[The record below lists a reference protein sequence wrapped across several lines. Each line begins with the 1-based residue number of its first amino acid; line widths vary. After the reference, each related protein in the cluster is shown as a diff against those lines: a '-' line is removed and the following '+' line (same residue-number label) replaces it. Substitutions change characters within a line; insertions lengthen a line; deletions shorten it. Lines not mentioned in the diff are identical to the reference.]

1 MSDDDILKFENVEK
15 LFSGVHALKGVSFSV
30 KRGHVHALCGENG
43 AGKSTLIKMLTG
55 VHAPTSGVIYYNGE
69 KLACDNP
76 KHALSLGIAGI
87 YQELNLIPSLSVA
100 ENIFVG
106 NYPVDG
112 KGMVDWRSMRSQA
125 KELLDRLEVDI
136 NPMARVR
143 SMGVAKKQIVE
154 IAKALSRDARVLIM
168 DEPTAAIPQKEI
180 QTLYR
185 IVNSLRDNGVTII
198 YISHHLDE
206 IFELSDRITVLRDGE
221 FIDTVDTKSIDENGL
236 IKLMVGR
243 ELSEQYPYIPA
254 EPGAPALEVDDVT
267 VPGVLKNISFTLRR
281 GEVLGI
287 AGMVGSGRTEM
298 LQSLFGV
305 LHPGAGDIRIN
316 GAVARIRSPRDAIAA
331 GIAYLPEERKT
342 SGLVLQLS
350 ILDNIG
356 LTNLKSISVR
366 GIIRDGKLNRI
377 AKEMSESIR
386 IKTPSLR
393 QKVKRLSGGNQQKV
407 VLGKWFAR
415 QPDIYLFD
423 EPTRGIDVG
432 AKVEIYNLMNNLK
445 RKGAALIM
453 VSSELPEILGMSDR
467 VLVMRQG
474 GIVGELSREHAT
486 QEEIMKLA
494 VGGAGVTVN

>member
-1 MSDDDILKFENVEK
+1 MDDNDIFNFDNVEK
-15 LFSGVHALKGVSFSV
+15 SFSGVHALKGVSFSV
-30 KRGHVHALCGENG
+30 RRGHVHALCGENG

-55 VHAPTSGVIYYNGE
+55 VHAPTRGVIHYDGAR
-69 KLACDNP
+69 LDCDNP
-76 KHALSLGIAGI
+76 KHALEMGIAGI

-106 NYPVDG
+106 NYPRTPG
-112 KGMVDWRSMRSQA
+112 GLIDWTAMRRAAQ
-125 KELLDRLEVDI
+125 ELIDRLEVDI
-136 NPMARVR
+136 SPAASVR

-154 IAKALSRDARVLIM
+154 IAKALSRNARVLIM

-185 IVNSLRDNGVTII
+185 IINSLRDNGVTII

-206 IFELSDRITVLRDGE
+206 IFEISDRITVLRDGE
-221 FIDTVDTKSIDENGL
+221 FIATVDTKDMDEPGL

-243 ELSEQYPYIPA
+243 ELSEQYPYEA
-254 EPGAPALEVDDVT
+254 AMPGDPALEVDGLSVN
-267 VPGVLKNISFTLRR
+267 GVLRDIGFTLRR
-281 GEVLGI
+281 GEVLGVS
-287 AGMVGSGRTEM
+287 GMVGSGRTEM

-305 LHPGAGDIRIN
+305 RHPDSGTVRIN
-316 GAVARIRSPRDAIAA
+316 GREIRIRSPRDAIEA

-366 GIIRDGKLNRI
+366 GVIRDGKLNDMAGKMR
-377 AKEMSESIR
+377 ESIR

-432 AKVEIYNLMNNLK
+432 AKVEIYNLMSSLK

-474 GIVGELSREHAT
+474 GIVGELLRSEAT
-486 QEEIMKLA
+486 QEAIMKLA
-494 VGGAGVTVN
+494 IGGNTA